1 MSYGIKISVYDGVA
15 RIVNHASM
23 ELDIPFDDAKALF
36 NELKY
41 VAIDV
46 VKSIYN
52 DGWVQCMHEYAVR
65 TCPNDCYVSTR
76 VYTLNGDRVF

>member
-1 MSYGIKISVYDGVA
+1 MSAYEFIVTCETRTEGTEILIDANNQGVTVYTD
-15 RIVNHASM
+15 
-23 ELDIPFDDAKALF
+23 
-36 NELKY
+36 KY